1 MTVKVKYYGTVI
13 SVVSCLV
20 ITLFF
25 GLGYGA
31 HVCYQEQYQLFEWT
45 WKYFADTVM
54 IPGGFAD
61 WAGRFITQ
69 FFFSKWAGAI
79 LIGLMLTVVQV
90 LCWCSA
96 GRKSPVIYVC
106 SFIPSL
112 LLLLYFLDSTALA
125 GALVAVIIVLVCVC
139 AVRSMNPFE
148 GRSVLALVLVPI
160 LYFFAGPVSVIFV
173 LTLPKGESIPT
184 RIAAIILLALM
195 PFVIVPLCHYP
206 LKSLFIGIHYCRVP
220 QNFPIFLWCSIGT
233 IVIYIALIARE
244 VEADAH
250 NNTFVPAS
258 IFYLVMA
265 TGTALVVGKCAD
277 KDFEEMMAYDRM
289 VYLQDWD
296 GIIEKASMNM
306 PDKPLSVSAL
316 NLALA
321 KKDLLGDW
329 QFSYYQS
336 GETGLFPNYSISYF
350 SLLPTSEIFWHLG
363 MVGASQQYVFE
374 SQEAISDFQKSAR
387 CYKRLA
393 ETYIVKND
401 YDVARKYLRSLCNTL
416 HYRGWAHK
424 VLEMLEDEDA
434 VDSEY
439 GAVRSSVARDPDVL
453 FNESN
458 KAAMLK
464 ILLEYNPD
472 NELARDYLVSLMLL
486 EKDFDGA
493 ESQILGSGLTTLPK
507 YWQEALL
514 MQCATQGRGL
524 DTLPAFVEES
534 NISRFKEFIGA
545 MRSNRNEVYMKKHF
559 GNTYWYYC
567 IYE

>member
-13 SVVSCLV
+13 SVISCLV

-45 WKYFADTVM
+45 WKYFADTVT

-69 FFFSKWAGAI
+69 FFFSKWVGAI
-79 LIGLMLTVVQV
+79 LIALMLTAVQA
-90 LCWCSA
+90 LCWCA
-96 GRKSPVIYVC
+96 ADMKSPVMYVC

-125 GALVAVIIVLVCVC
+125 GALMAVIIVLVCVC

-173 LTLPKGESIPT
+173 LTLPKGESAPV
-184 RIAAIILLALM
+184 RIAAILLLALM
-195 PFVIVPLCHYP
+195 PFVMVPLCHYP
-206 LKSLFIGIHYCRVP
+206 LKSLVIGIHYCRVP
-220 QNFPIFLWCSIGT
+220 QNFPVFLWCSIGT
-233 IVIYIALIARE
+233 MVLYIAL
-244 VEADAH
+244 AH
-250 NNTFVPAS
+250 VGVKSFVAAS
-258 IFYLVMA
+258 FLFILLA
-265 TGTALVVGKCAD
+265 AGTALAVGKCAD

-363 MVGASQQYVFE
+363 MVGACQQYVFE

-424 VLEMLEDEDA
+424 VLEMLGDEDA

-545 MRSNRNEVYMKKHF
+545 MRSNRNEAYMKNHF